1 MDLISIHR
9 DTARP
14 TIVKV
19 KQIRILAALACWATS
34 VQAQDPSWRA
44 ESSLFWPSEKR
55 DLAYRNIEKIYP
67 TNTVR
72 AGKKVKRL
80 DIGEPL
86 AVGIDLDAYV
96 RDQHV
101 AGLIILHRGKVVL
114 EKYARGYNASG
125 RWLSQSVAKS
135 VTSMLVGAAIQ
146 DGAITSVEDPLTKY
160 LPELKGSAYDGVTLR
175 QVLTMTSGVK
185 WNEDYTD
192 PNSDVAKYGRQEP
205 EDRLDMAVAYMRKL
219 PREAPPG
226 TKWAYKT
233 GETHL
238 IGAVLRRATGKTLAD
253 YLTEKIWQPYGM
265 EQDAVWQLSKSGTEM
280 SGCCMAIGLRDY
292 ARFGQFVLD
301 GGKAQ
306 GKQVV
311 PENYLLEATRKQAD
325 IGVEGRGY
333 GFQWWTLDDGPFYAT
348 GIFGQNIF
356 IDAKRQLVIA
366 TSGNWPVATDRVKLQ
381 PARFEFFKSVQ
392 AALDRLSGR

>member
-1 MDLISIHR
+1 MRKISL
-9 DTARP
+9 
-14 TIVKV
+14 V
-19 KQIRILAALACWATS
+19 AALACLTAT
-34 VQAQDPSWRA
+34 VHGQDPSWRA
-44 ESSLFWPSEKR
+44 ESSLFWSSDKR

-67 TNTVR
+67 THTVR
-72 AGKKVKRL
+72 ASTKVKKL
-80 DIGEPL
+80 EIGEPL
-86 AVGIDLDAYV
+86 AVGIDMEAYV
-96 RDQHV
+96 REQHV

-114 EKYARGYNASG
+114 EKYSRGYEASG

-146 DGAITSVEDPLTKY
+146 DGAISSVDDPITKY
-160 LPELKGSAYDGVTLR
+160 LPEMKGSAYDGVTMR
-175 QVLTMTSGVK
+175 QVLAMTSGVK

-205 EDRLDMAVAYMRKL
+205 EDGLDIAVAYMRKL

-238 IGAVLRRATGKTLAD
+238 IGAVLRRATGKALAD

-265 EQDAVWQLSKSGTEM
+265 ERDAVWQLNKSGTEL
-280 SGCCMAIGLRDY
+280 SGCCMAVSLRDY
-292 ARFGQFVLD
+292 ARFGQFVIE
-301 GGKAQ
+301 GGRAQ

-311 PENYLLEATRKQAD
+311 PEKYLLEATRKQAD

-333 GFQWWTLDDGPFYAT
+333 GFQWWTLDDGSFFAV
-348 GIFGQNIF
+348 GIFGQSIF
-356 IDAKRQLVIA
+356 IDSTRQLVIA

-381 PARFEFFKSVQ
+381 PARLEFFRTVQ
-392 AALDRLSGR
+392 AAVDRGSK

>member
-1 MDLISIHR
+1 MF
-9 DTARP
+9 
-14 TIVKV
+14 
-19 KQIRILAALACWATS
+19 W
-34 VQAQDPSWRA
+34 
-44 ESSLFWPSEKR
+44 SSDKR

-67 TNTVR
+67 THTVR
-72 AGKKVKRL
+72 ASTKVKRL
-80 DIGEPL
+80 EIGEPL
-86 AVGIDLDAYV
+86 AVGIDMEAYV
-96 RDQHV
+96 REQHV

-114 EKYARGYNASG
+114 EKYSRGYEASG

-146 DGAITSVEDPLTKY
+146 DGAISSVDDPITKY
-160 LPELKGSAYDGVTLR
+160 LPEMKGSAYDGVTMR
-175 QVLTMTSGVK
+175 QVLAMTSGVK

-205 EDRLDMAVAYMRKL
+205 EDGLDIAVAYMRKL
-219 PREAPPG
+219 PREAQPG

-265 EQDAVWQLSKSGTEM
+265 ERDAVWQLNKSGTEL
-280 SGCCMAIGLRDY
+280 SGCCMAVSLRDY
-292 ARFGQFVLD
+292 ARFGQFVIE
-301 GGKAQ
+301 GGRAQ

-311 PENYLLEATRKQAD
+311 PEKYLLEATRKQAD

-333 GFQWWTLDDGPFYAT
+333 GFQWWTLDDGSFFAV
-348 GIFGQNIF
+348 GIFGQSIF
-356 IDAKRQLVIA
+356 IDSKRQLVIA

-381 PARFEFFKSVQ
+381 PARLEFFRTVQ
-392 AALDRLSGR
+392 AAVDRGSK